1 MVDERRG
8 ERRDQPSATTAG
20 QRLLANGWPTHRED
34 TMTTDLDDAPDR
46 PDPHGRCAACAEP
59 IGTRPRVIEFCRAC
73 TVPPHDE
80 TEAHYWAIGGSD

>member
-1 MVDERRG
+1 MVIVPRG
-8 ERRDQPSATTAG
+8 ERRLAASSRPDLG
-20 QRLLANGWPTHRED
+20 RLAQTYRED
-34 TMTTDLDDAPDR
+34 AMTTESDDAPDR
-46 PDPHGRCAACAEP
+46 TDPHGRCAACAEP